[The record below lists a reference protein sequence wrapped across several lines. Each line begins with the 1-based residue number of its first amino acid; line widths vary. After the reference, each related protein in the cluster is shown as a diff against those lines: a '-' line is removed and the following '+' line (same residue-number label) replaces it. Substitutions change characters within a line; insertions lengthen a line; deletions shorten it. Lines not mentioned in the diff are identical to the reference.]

1 VSEPALSLIFVAD
14 RYDTIRTT
22 VQRALAQTALDRL
35 EAVMVVPSL
44 SDFAADQGEL
54 DMFPCCRV
62 VEIGAIESL
71 PRARAEGVRAA
82 TAPLVVLTESHS
94 FPQPEW
100 AQALIDAHQG
110 PWAAVGPALVN
121 GNPQTSMSWAALLIA
136 YGRWSEWAPA
146 EEIED
151 LPGHNSCYKRDLL
164 LTYGDELPELMEM
177 ESRLHQDLRRRGHR
191 LYFEP
196 AAKTDHVNVSRPS
209 SFIAVRFHSGR
220 LFGAARAEAW
230 GVRQR
235 IVYALGAPLIPVVR
249 LRRFVR
255 DLRRPGAPSRLLPRV
270 LPALVLGLVV
280 SSFGELMG
288 YAFGPGRS
296 THGREDIEL
305 HRELHV

>member
-1 VSEPALSLIFVAD
+1 MSDPALSLVLVAD
-14 RYDTIRTT
+14 RYETIRAT
-22 VQRALAQTALDRL
+22 VQRALAQTAVSRL
-35 EAVMVVPSL
+35 EAVLVVPSACV
-44 SDFAADQGEL
+44 FAGDQVEL
-54 DMFPCCRV
+54 DRFGRCRL
-62 VEIGAIESL
+62 VEIGAVQSL

-94 FPQPEW
+94 FPHPEW

-110 PWAAVGPALVN
+110 PWAAVGPALAN

-146 EEIED
+146 GEIED

-164 LTYGDELPELMEM
+164 LAYGDELPELMEM
-177 ESRLHQDLRRRGHR
+177 ESRLHEDLRRRGHR

-220 LFGAARAEAW
+220 LFGAARAEGW
-230 GVRQR
+230 GARRRV
-235 IVYALGAPLIPVVR
+235 VYALGAPLIPAVR

-255 DLRRPGAPSRLLPRV
+255 DLRLPGAPSRLLPRI
-270 LPALVLGLVV
+270 LPALMLGLVV